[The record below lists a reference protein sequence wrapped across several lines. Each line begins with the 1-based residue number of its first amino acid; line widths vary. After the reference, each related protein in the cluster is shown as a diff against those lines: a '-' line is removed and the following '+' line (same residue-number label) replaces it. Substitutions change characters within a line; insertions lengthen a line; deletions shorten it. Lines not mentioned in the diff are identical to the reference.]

1 MSLLAWDDR
10 REQEVCVNMWNLK
23 RVRTGSKKGTLTS
36 HETPSRPWQ
45 FVAVDLFGLNGK
57 SYLET
62 VDYFSDLFELDHLR
76 STPSVYVINKLK
88 GHFARHGIFEQ
99 LVTAN
104 GPQFVSRDFEHSPA
118 VHIIISRMERLRA
131 LWSKPRKFCWS
142 AARLVQTRFLQLLY
156 WTTETHRLRV
166 CKSAQLSGYLAE
178 GQEVSSR
185 WLLHH

>member
-1 MSLLAWDDR
+1 M
-10 REQEVCVNMWNLK
+10 
-23 RVRTGSKKGTLTS
+23 
-36 HETPSRPWQ
+36 
-45 FVAVDLFGLNGK
+45 LNGK

-104 GPQFVSRDFEHSPA
+104 GPQFVPRDFLKFSKRWDFEHSPA

-131 LWSKPRKFCWS
+131 L
-142 AARLVQTRFLQLLY
+142 
-156 WTTETHRLRV
+156 
-166 CKSAQLSGYLAE
+166 
-178 GQEVSSR
+178 
-185 WLLHH
+185 